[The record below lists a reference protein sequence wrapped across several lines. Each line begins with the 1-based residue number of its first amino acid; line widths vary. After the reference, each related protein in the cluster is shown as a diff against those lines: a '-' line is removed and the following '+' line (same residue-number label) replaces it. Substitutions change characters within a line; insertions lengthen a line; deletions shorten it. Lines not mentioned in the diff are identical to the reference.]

1 MTIIIIKQWRQIM
14 KNNISHKDVAKILEG
29 STNNTI
35 QKQKM
40 EKKITAVVIVLA
52 IIALV
57 SLVHTMIG
65 G

>member
-1 MTIIIIKQWRQIM
+1 M